1 MLFSLRRLIRG
12 KKKEY
17 RTNESITEDIISA
30 YNETRVVKNK
40 DLLCHAPFSNL
51 YFNTEGDVAVCWKT
65 FHVAEKYDESKSI
78 MDIWQSEN
86 FKKIRQN
93 VEDETLNYSCQACR
107 KHLEEGNFVNVLSK
121 AYDLEEINED
131 MPSIIELELSN
142 RCNLACVMCNG
153 HLSSTIRRDRE
164 GLSPLQSPYGDK
176 FVEDLRPFLPH
187 LKEIRFNGGE
197 PFLIKIYYKIWDL
210 IFELNPQLKIVIA
223 TNGTVLNDKIKSYLS
238 KGNFHINL
246 SIDGI
251 HADTYENIRVRGE
264 FDKVMENF
272 KYFHEY
278 CATHKRTLCIMVNPM
293 RNNWQEMPEFIEFCN
308 QHDVHIWFNTIE
320 KPAHLA
326 LWSLPSKDLQQIY
339 QQLSDYPFES
349 YRLLKT
355 AIQKYNIR
363 TYKNFVN
370 QQIKTWCSEALKREE
385 NKIIEANKTIETVLD
400 ILKEKIQKESLVKK
414 IEDTISLLDTKS
426 LQINF
431 VESIIQSNDQ
441 DIEAK
446 IEQLTVSEMYQ
457 LFLNHLSK

>member
-1 MLFSLRRLIRG
+1 
-12 KKKEY
+12 
-17 RTNESITEDIISA
+17 
-30 YNETRVVKNK
+30 
-40 DLLCHAPFSNL
+40 
-51 YFNTEGDVAVCWKT
+51 
-65 FHVAEKYDESKSI
+65 
-78 MDIWQSEN
+78 
-86 FKKIRQN
+86 
-93 VEDETLNYSCQACR
+93 
-107 KHLEEGNFVNVLSK
+107 
-121 AYDLEEINED
+121 
-131 MPSIIELELSN
+131 
-142 RCNLACVMCNG
+142 
-153 HLSSTIRRDRE
+153 
-164 GLSPLQSPYGDK
+164 
-176 FVEDLRPFLPH
+176 
-187 LKEIRFNGGE
+187 
-197 PFLIKIYYKIWDL
+197 
-210 IFELNPQLKIVIA
+210 
-223 TNGTVLNDKIKSYLS
+223 
-238 KGNFHINL
+238 
-246 SIDGI
+246 
-251 HADTYENIRVRGE
+251 
-264 FDKVMENF
+264 
-272 KYFHEY
+272 
-278 CATHKRTLCIMVNPM
+278 MVNPM